1 MFLQE
6 KFDVS
11 ISGNFRL
18 FSNFKLKVILIVLLG
33 DGRWSPWGPYNEC
46 SKSCGVGFT
55 TRSGKCTNQNQR

>member
-18 FSNFKLKVILIVLLG
+18 FSNFKLKVILILLLV
-33 DGRWSPWGPYNEC
+33 DGGWSPWGPYNEC
-46 SKSCGVGFT
+46 SKSCGVGVGNT
-55 TRSGKCTNQNQR
+55 QI